1 MIQYFKPRSSKS
13 QSGFTLIEV
22 LVIVIIIGIL
32 SAIAAPGW
40 LSFINNRR
48 VATMRGQVTDAL
60 RKAQTEAKTTRTLRA
75 VLIDKTTNPPQIA
88 VVRCLPNNTAA
99 TNPTDT
105 VKSCGTIDKTKI
117 SNWQVLGNGDVKAGV
132 VQYIKA
138 TKDIGTDPEQALLIF
153 DANGVVD
160 SSSDKPKGTTPL
172 GNTPSVVP
180 FVIGFGVTKPG
191 SASYGTPRCVVVQ
204 TLIGGISE
212 GNTGPECRD

>member
-1 MIQYFKPRSSKS
+1 MIHYLKPRSSQS
-13 QSGFTLIEV
+13 HSGFTLIEV
-22 LVIVIIIGIL
+22 LVVIIIIGIL

-40 LSFINNRR
+40 LAFINNRR
-48 VATMRGQVTDAL
+48 VSTMRGQVTDAL

-88 VVRCLPNNTAA
+88 VVRCLPNTTAA
-99 TNPTDT
+99 TNPTDS
-105 VKSCGTIDKTKI
+105 VKSCDAIDNTKI

-138 TKDIGTDPEQALLIF
+138 TKDIGTDITQARLIF

-160 SSSDKPKGTTPL
+160 SSSDKPKGSTV
-172 GNTPSVVP
+172 VVP
-180 FVIGFGVTKPG
+180 FVIGFGVTTPG

-212 GNTGPECRD
+212 GNTGPECGE

>member
-1 MIQYFKPRSSKS
+1 MIHYLKPRSSKS

-48 VATMRGQVTDAL
+48 LSSMRGQVTGLL
-60 RKAQTEAKTTRTLRA
+60 RKAQADAKETRTVRA
-75 VLIDKTTNPPQIA
+75 VLIDKTANPPQIA
-88 VVRCLPNNTAA
+88 VVRCIPNTTAA
-99 TNPTDT
+99 ANPIDS

-138 TKDIGTDPEQALLIF
+138 TKDIGTDPKQALLIF

-160 SSSDKPKGTTPL
+160 SSSDKPKGTTPV
-172 GNTPSVVP
+172 GNTPPVVP
-180 FVIGFGVTKPG
+180 FVIGFGVTTPG
-191 SASYGTPRCVVVQ
+191 SASYGIPRCVVVR

-212 GNTGPECRD
+212 GNTRSECEE

>member
-1 MIQYFKPRSSKS
+1 MIHYLKPRSSQS
-13 QSGFTLIEV
+13 HSGFTLIEV

-48 VATMRGQVTDAL
+48 VSTMRGQVTDAL

-88 VVRCLPNNTAA
+88 VVRCLPNTTVA
-99 TNPTDT
+99 TNPTDS
-105 VKSCGTIDKTKI
+105 VKSCDAIDKTKI

-138 TKDIGTDPEQALLIF
+138 TKDIGTDITQARLIF

-160 SSSDKPKGTTPL
+160 SSSDKPKGSTV
-172 GNTPSVVP
+172 VVP
-180 FVIGFGVTKPG
+180 FVIGFGVTTPG
-191 SASYGTPRCVVVQ
+191 SASYGIPRCVVVR

-212 GNTGPECRD
+212 GNTRSECGE